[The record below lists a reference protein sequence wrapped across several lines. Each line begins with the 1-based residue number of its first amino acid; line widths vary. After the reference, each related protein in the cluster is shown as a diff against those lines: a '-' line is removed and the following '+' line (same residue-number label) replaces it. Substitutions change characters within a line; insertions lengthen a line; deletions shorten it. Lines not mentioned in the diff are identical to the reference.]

1 MKFASRSQ
9 KRVEDRSEAEEGK
22 TLLCWDWGCFKG
34 ILSWWL
40 SALCT
45 NKDRM
50 MKYNCEHFFQNVL
63 FGLMVNCNFSLKS
76 WHVAESSLFLLLSSG
91 DMNLL
96 KASRYT
102 NVENKR
108 RSACVGQSTMSNT
121 AERMAVWRISSTT
134 SKGHCSTIIGMIKD
148 GCLKRWQ
155 LKGNPNAK
163 TAFQQEQEESLV
175 SD

>member
-1 MKFASRSQ
+1 
-9 KRVEDRSEAEEGK
+9 
-22 TLLCWDWGCFKG
+22 
-34 ILSWWL
+34 
-40 SALCT
+40 
-45 NKDRM
+45 
-50 MKYNCEHFFQNVL
+50 
-63 FGLMVNCNFSLKS
+63 
-76 WHVAESSLFLLLSSG
+76 
-91 DMNLL
+91 MNLL

-148 GCLKRWQ
+148 GWQ